1 MSKEKLKKLFAI
13 GTKKRKDSE
22 DLKTISNLMNTT
34 FQDIENN
41 ALGKDLKG
49 VSTNFYDLDVMTKGF
64 QRGSLIVIGGRPSM
78 GKTAL
83 ITNIAKNVAQFHELP
98 VCFFSLEQSKEQLSY
113 RFLSMEVGIGSGRL
127 KTGRIIDNEWS
138 LVGEGINSLDQIPL
152 FICDKSSIKVKNMFS
167 RCRKIKEKS
176 KNGELGL
183 VVVDYVQMMQ
193 GKNKKSR
200 DKELSKIILDLKDM
214 AKTLDVP
221 IILASQISRD
231 IEKRKN
237 KRPLLRD
244 LSETQG
250 LESHADV
257 VIMLYRDEYYN
268 PETDVYPGITELI
281 FSKNRNG
288 PIGTVKLIFEN
299 EYGRYRNISG

>member
-1 MSKEKLKKLFAI
+1 MSNQKLKKLFEI

-22 DLKTISNLMNTT
+22 DLKTILNVMKTT
-34 FQDIENN
+34 FKDIENN
-41 ALGKDLKG
+41 ALGNYLNG
-49 VSTNFYDLDVMTKGF
+49 ITTNFHDLDLMTKGF
-64 QRGSLIVIGGRPSM
+64 QRGSLIVIGGRPCM

-83 ITNIAKNVAQFHELP
+83 VTNIAKNVAQFHELP
-98 VCFFSLEQSKEQLSY
+98 VCFFSLELSKVQLSY
-113 RFLSMEVGIGSGRL
+113 RLLSMEVGIGSGRL
-127 KTGRIIDNEWS
+127 KSARIIDNEWS
-138 LVGEGINSLDQIPL
+138 LVGEGINSLAKLPL
-152 FICDKSSIKVKNMFS
+152 FICDKSSIKVKNIFS

-221 IILASQISRD
+221 IILTSQLSRD

-257 VIMLYRDEYYN
+257 VINLYREEYYN
-268 PETDVYPGITELI
+268 PETDEDPGLTELI
-281 FSKNRNG
+281 FSKNRIG
-288 PIGTVKLIFEN
+288 SIGTVKLLFEGA
-299 EYGRYRNISG
+299 YGRYRNLVS

>member
-1 MSKEKLKKLFAI
+1 MSNQKLKKLFAI

-22 DLKTISNLMNTT
+22 ELETISNLMNTT

-49 VSTNFYDLDVMTKGF
+49 ITTNFHDLDAMTKGF
-64 QRGSLIVIGGRPSM
+64 QRGSLIVIGGRPAM

-83 ITNIAKNVAQFHELP
+83 VTNIAKNVAQFNELP

-113 RFLSMEVGIGSGRL
+113 RLLSMEIGIGSGRL
-127 KTGRIIDNEWS
+127 KTGRIIDKEWS
-138 LVGEGINSLDQIPL
+138 LVGEGIKSLDQLPL

-183 VVVDYVQMMQ
+183 VVIDYVQMMQ
-193 GKNKKSR
+193 GQNKKSR

-268 PETDVYPGITELI
+268 PETDEYPGTAELI

-288 PIGTVKLIFEN
+288 PRGIVKLNFEH
-299 EYGRYRNISG
+299 EYARYRNISG

>member
-1 MSKEKLKKLFAI
+1 MSKEKLKKPFAI

-22 DLKTISNLMNTT
+22 DLKTISILMNTT

-83 ITNIAKNVAQFHELP
+83 VTNIAKNVAQFHELP

-193 GKNKKSR
+193 GKNKESR
-200 DKELSKIILDLKDM
+200 DKELSK
-214 AKTLDVP
+214 
-221 IILASQISRD
+221 SS
-231 IEKRKN
+231 
-237 KRPLLRD
+237 
-244 LSETQG
+244 
-250 LESHADV
+250 
-257 VIMLYRDEYYN
+257 
-268 PETDVYPGITELI
+268 LI
-281 FSKNRNG
+281 QR
-288 PIGTVKLIFEN
+288 
-299 EYGRYRNISG
+299 YG